1 MFWKTILPDY
11 KVINAVDY
19 QSGTAFQAKYDPE
32 NHSGYCVTWTILF
45 VHYRLL
51 NPDIKIE
58 SLIRYI
64 SDKINTKKLLKYAK
78 YVEMNIK
85 NK

>member
-1 MFWKTILPDY
+1 M
-11 KVINAVDY
+11 A
-19 QSGTAFQAKYDPE
+19 SARE
-32 NHSGYCVTWTILF
+32 ND
-45 VHYRLL
+45 L

-78 YVEMNIK
+78 YVETNIK
-85 NK
+85 TK